1 MVVTVV
7 VGATLPV
14 KVVDV
19 DVDEDEDAGER
30 TVLTTL

>member
-1 MVVTVV
+1 VVVTVV